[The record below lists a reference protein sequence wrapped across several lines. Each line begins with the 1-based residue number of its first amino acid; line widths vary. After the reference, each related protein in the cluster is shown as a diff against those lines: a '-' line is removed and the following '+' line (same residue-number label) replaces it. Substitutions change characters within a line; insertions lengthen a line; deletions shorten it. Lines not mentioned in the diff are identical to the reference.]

1 MILCRLQRI
10 ICLLPVQV
18 RAPCRRVQ
26 PKVQRHMFSHG
37 LLHITTK
44 TVIRN
49 LNIQTNG
56 HTSFRYNKV
65 RRFESCPRWDS
76 RSRELCSSNTT
87 LPLLRTTTTTTKYLL
102 LPNLSFSPRFQL
114 RARPARQ
121 TMVPKRSTGVEI
133 PAARRSPLIGSA
145 TTSCKKSLQPLHLC
159 LSSWLRPHFVQP
171 GHFALSSMSKPSH
184 ARATDNYSY
193 ERA

>member
-18 RAPCRRVQ
+18 RARCRRVQ

-56 HTSFRYNKV
+56 HTSFKCNKV

-102 LPNLSFSPRFQL
+102 LPKLSFSPRFQL

-121 TMVPKRSTGVEI
+121 TMVPKRSTGVGD
-133 PAARRSPLIGSA
+133 PGRSPLA
-145 TTSCKKSLQPLHLC
+145 AHRKCY
-159 LSSWLRPHFVQP
+159 
-171 GHFALSSMSKPSH
+171 
-184 ARATDNYSY
+184 D
-193 ERA
+193 